1 MPIQGYLNY
10 RLVKWLLAVGLLATV
25 PILTACGGG
34 TTDQTETV
42 ATTLPSAD
50 TIVVAFPDA
59 NLEASIRAVLNK
71 PEGSLYTSDL
81 ERITKLDARERDISD
96 FTGLEY
102 CVNLWWL
109 DLGINDT
116 SDISP
121 LSSLTNL
128 EEVYLGGNSISD
140 ISPLAGLAKLNE
152 LYLGDNNISDLSV
165 LSGLNNLEWLSL
177 TNNNISDISVLAGL
191 INLEG
196 IHLTNNN
203 ISDISALVENSLFA
217 EGDTVWLLYNPLSTT
232 SIDDYIPQLEARGVI
247 VTY

>member
-1 MPIQGYLNY
+1 MPIQGCLNY

-42 ATTLPSAD
+42 TTTLPSAD
-50 TIVVAFPDA
+50 MIVVAFPDA

-71 PEGSLYTSDL
+71 PEGPLYTSDL
-81 ERITKLDARERDISD
+81 ERVTKLDARERDISD
-96 FTGLEY
+96 FTGLEH

-121 LSSLTNL
+121 LSSLTLL
-128 EEVYLGGNSISD
+128 EELYLGGNSISD
-140 ISPLAGLAKLNE
+140 ISPLAGLATLNE

-165 LSGLNNLEWLSL
+165 LFGLNNLEWLSL

-203 ISDISALVENSLFA
+203 ISDISPLVWNSGFSN
-217 EGDTVWLLYNPLSTT
+217 GDAVWLWYNPLSIT
-232 SIDDYIPQLEARGVI
+232 SVDVYISQLEERGVI

>member
-1 MPIQGYLNY
+1 MPIQGCLNY

-42 ATTLPSAD
+42 TTTLPSAD
-50 TIVVAFPDA
+50 MIVVAFPDA

-71 PEGSLYTSDL
+71 PEGPLYTSDL
-81 ERITKLDARERDISD
+81 ERVTKLDARERDISD
-96 FTGLEY
+96 FTGLEH

-121 LSSLTNL
+121 LSSLTLL
-128 EEVYLGGNSISD
+128 EELYLGGNSISD
-140 ISPLAGLAKLNE
+140 ISPLAGLATLNE
-152 LYLGDNNISDLSV
+152 LYLGDNNISDLSA
-165 LSGLNNLEWLSL
+165 LFGLNNLKWLSL

-203 ISDISALVENSLFA
+203 ISDISPLVWNSGFSN
-217 EGDTVWLLYNPLSTT
+217 GDAVWLWYNPLSIT
-232 SIDDYIPQLEARGVI
+232 SVDVYISQLEERGVI

>member
-1 MPIQGYLNY
+1 MPIQGCLNY

-42 ATTLPSAD
+42 TTTLPSAD
-50 TIVVAFPDA
+50 MIVVAFPDA

-71 PEGSLYTSDL
+71 PEGPLYTSDL
-81 ERITKLDARERDISD
+81 EHITKLDARERDISD
-96 FTGLEY
+96 FTGLEH

-121 LSSLTNL
+121 LSSLTLL
-128 EEVYLGGNSISD
+128 EELYLGGNSISD
-140 ISPLAGLAKLNE
+140 ISPLAGLATLNE

-165 LSGLNNLEWLSL
+165 LFGLNNLEWLSL

-203 ISDISALVENSLFA
+203 ISDISPLVWNSGFSN
-217 EGDTVWLLYNPLSTT
+217 GDAVWLWYNPLSIT
-232 SIDDYIPQLEARGVI
+232 SVDVYISQLEERGVI